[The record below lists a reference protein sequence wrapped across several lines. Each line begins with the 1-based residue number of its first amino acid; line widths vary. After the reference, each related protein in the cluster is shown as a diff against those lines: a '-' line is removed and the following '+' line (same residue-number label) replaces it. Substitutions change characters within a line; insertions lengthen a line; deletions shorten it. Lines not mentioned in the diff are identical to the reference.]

1 MLHGSA
7 TARTLGQVRA
17 WVFGIWLIIIVF
29 DPIWMLAALPVSSLD
44 RMGALRLV
52 PEAAWPLILSTPF
65 WGVFKA
71 ALVALLIASTLGLQP
86 YRPIAVAAA
95 AGLTLLH
102 GIKQGTGF
110 TNHSHYAL
118 LYASY
123 GLALFPAADGFAL
136 WPSRVRRSTSLY
148 PFAML
153 SMALIPLVAYTA
165 VASHR
170 IAHVSPELFFSDS
183 MAFYIADTTFQL
195 SVHAMPYGRRF
206 LERPG
211 LLPILNVGFAVTTLF
226 ELLSPLCMVAR
237 EFRLVWLAV
246 MVAFHF
252 ATLVLMNI
260 FFWQNLLL
268 FAVLLVDISRRSA
281 QTAPL
286 SSSAK
291 TSPYIPRFRV
301 P

>member
-1 MLHGSA
+1 MLHESA

-29 DPIWMLAALPVSSLD
+29 DSIWMLAELPVSSLD
-44 RMGALRLV
+44 RMGILRLV
-52 PEAAWPLILSTPF
+52 PKAAWPLILTGPF
-65 WGVFKA
+65 LAVFKA
-71 ALVALLIASTLGLQP
+71 TLVALLIALTLGLQP
-86 YRPIAVAAA
+86 YRPIAIAAA

-110 TNHSHYAL
+110 ANHSQYAL

-136 WPSRVRRSTSLY
+136 RPSRVRRSASLY

-153 SMALIPLVAYTA
+153 SMALIPTVAYTA

-183 MAFYIADTTFQL
+183 MAFYIADTTFQFSFL
-195 SVHAMPYGRRF
+195 EMPYGRWF
-206 LERPG
+206 LARPA

-226 ELLSPLCMVAR
+226 ELLSPLCLVAR
-237 EFRLVWLAV
+237 GFRLVWLAV
-246 MVAFHF
+246 MVVFHF
-252 ATLVLMNI
+252 STLLLMNI
-260 FFWQNLLL
+260 FFWHNLLL
-268 FAVLLVDISRRSA
+268 FAVLLVDISRDDAHRVYA
-281 QTAPL
+281 RPNRRPQP
-286 SSSAK
+286 SSRA
-291 TSPYIPRFRV
+291 R
-301 P
+301 